1 MMVPDCARR
10 LLTAVED
17 LRNKLTVRFLK
28 TSFIRNIYLY
38 NNKGC

>member
-17 LRNKLTVRFLK
+17 LRNKLAVRFSCL
-28 TSFIRNIYLY
+28 SFINF
-38 NNKGC
+38 

>member
-17 LRNKLTVRFLK
+17 LRNKLAVRLYIFL
-28 TSFIRNIYLY
+28 S
-38 NNKGC
+38 